1 MATLT
6 LRGCDDELSRIL
18 KETSARRG
26 VSVNRMVLEILRDS
40 LIGHDKKPPRYDDLD
55 HLAGTWSVADAAA
68 FDKAT
73 EDFERI
79 DSGDWD

>member
-1 MATLT
+1 
-6 LRGCDDELSRIL
+6 
-18 KETSARRG
+18 
-26 VSVNRMVLEILRDS
+26 MVLEILRDS

-79 DSGDWD
+79 DSGDWV